1 MTIKDKNT
9 VRTHSTTTYVPFL
22 LAFRQPEKFLH
33 FIQLRRRRRRLRRV
47 RRASRRRH
55 HVLDDG
61 IIRGF
66 LDACLSPRRRRDAT
80 ALQESL

>member
-9 VRTHSTTTYVPFL
+9 VRTHTTTYVPFL

-33 FIQLRRRRRRLRRV
+33 FIQLRRRRRRRLRRV

-66 LDACLSPRRRRDAT
+66 LDACLSPRRRSDAT